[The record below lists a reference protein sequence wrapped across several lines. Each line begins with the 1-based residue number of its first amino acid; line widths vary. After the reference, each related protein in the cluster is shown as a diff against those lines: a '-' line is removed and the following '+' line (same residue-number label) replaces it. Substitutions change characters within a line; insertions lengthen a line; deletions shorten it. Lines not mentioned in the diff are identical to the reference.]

1 MVLREKFMEVPPD
14 ASDEVLDRN
23 ARSYVIYVSTPSLF
37 SGSSWVEVVTVHLP
51 LLLNVQEIKDYRW
64 GFAALA
70 HLHYSMKKLK
80 QMMFV
85 INI

>member
-1 MVLREKFMEVPPD
+1 MQVMKY
-14 ASDEVLDRN
+14 LDRH
-23 ARSYVIYVSTPSLF
+23 ARSYVIYVSTSSLF
-37 SGSSWVEVVTVHLP
+37 SGSFWVEVVRVHLP
-51 LLLNVQEIKDYRW
+51 LLLNVQEIKDYPL

-70 HLHYSMKKLK
+70 HLHFSMKKLK